1 MMPVSKEII
10 YLGNFTDT
18 ETDKSSFHVDS
29 SQIGIVM
36 GDYQIC
42 SHLLQVGAAPTNLDK
57 CIGYDTPVEGYHYH
71 AVAPG
76 SNEIMPC

>member
-42 SHLLQVGAAPTNLDK
+42 SHLLQVGTCA
-57 CIGYDTPVEGYHYH
+57 Y
-71 AVAPG
+71 
-76 SNEIMPC
+76 